1 MNGMKKLMLIMSVA
15 LISLSACSKSVD
27 EPVAQ
32 TKNQNDAEQ
41 GTITLHI
48 EGERE
53 DIAVVDQDGRAL
65 NLKATIGGNAQIEKV
80 TVEDSDEVPGII
92 YLFNVRG

>member
-32 TKNQNDAEQ
+32 TKN
-41 GTITLHI
+41 
-48 EGERE
+48 
-53 DIAVVDQDGRAL
+53 
-65 NLKATIGGNAQIEKV
+65 
-80 TVEDSDEVPGII
+80 
-92 YLFNVRG
+92 